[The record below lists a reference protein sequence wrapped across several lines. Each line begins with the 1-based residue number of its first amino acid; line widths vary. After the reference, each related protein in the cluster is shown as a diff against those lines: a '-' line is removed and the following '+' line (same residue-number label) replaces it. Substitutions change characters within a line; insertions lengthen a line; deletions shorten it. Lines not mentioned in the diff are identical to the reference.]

1 MLIYLES
8 LGCCRNLIDSE
19 IMLGRL
25 KKNGH
30 EICHDPSKAE
40 VIIVNTCG
48 FISAASYEAVDTII
62 EMAEYKKAFC
72 KKLIVTGC
80 LPERFKDD
88 NLALSLP
95 EVDAFLGTG
104 AFHEIVNVVE
114 KKHENTFLFFPSPCK
129 KKFPQNS
136 IQRYL
141 TLNYS
146 AYVKISEGCNQK
158 CTYCIIPKIRGIQ
171 QSKPENDIL
180 CEIQDLILKGV
191 KEIIL
196 VGENTTDY
204 GKDLSNAL
212 ELGELL
218 EQISKKADKVRKKY
232 LISKKKFDQKQTNT
246 NIKNNTLKTNII
258 WIRLLYTHP
267 CSLDFKTIKAI
278 SNFDN
283 ICTYYDVPIQHA
295 SSRILKKMGRNYTIE
310 DLYSLF
316 ETIRKIDSNAVLR
329 TTLITGFPGETE
341 KDFQILFKFIKDI
354 KFNHLGVFTYSDSND
369 LKSHFLKNHISKK
382 TGIKRHDIIMKEQR
396 KISKEINK
404 KYLNKCYK
412 VLIEKKL
419 EDGIYLGRTMFQS
432 PEVDGCTFVYEQ
444 NLEIGSFTDVK
455 ITGTYEYDLVGEI
468 VNYSEYK
475 S

>member
-48 FISAASYEAVDTII
+48 FISAASSEAVDII
-62 EMAEYKKAFC
+62 LEMAEYKKACC

-104 AFHEIVNVVE
+104 AFHEIVNAVE
-114 KKHENTFLFFPSPCK
+114 KNHENPFLVFPDPSP
-129 KKFPQNS
+129 KKFFQYFPQKNS
-136 IQRYL
+136 VPRYL

-146 AYVKISEGCNQK
+146 AYVKISEGCNRK

-171 QSKPENDIL
+171 RSKPENDIL
-180 CEIQDLILKGV
+180 HEIKDLILKGV

-204 GKDLSNAL
+204 GKDLLNGL
-212 ELGELL
+212 ELGDLL
-218 EQISKKADKVRKKY
+218 WQISQKADKASKKY
-232 LISKKKFDQKQTNT
+232 LILKNKFNKKQTNT
-246 NIKNNTLKTNII
+246 NIKTNTI
-258 WIRLLYTHP
+258 WVRLLYTHP
-267 CSLDFKTIKAI
+267 SSLNFKIIKAI
-278 SNFDN
+278 SKFDN
-283 ICTYYDVPIQHA
+283 FCKYYDVPIQHA
-295 SSRILKKMGRNYTIE
+295 SSEILKKMGRNYTIQ

-316 ETIRKIDSNAVLR
+316 TTIRKIDSNAVLR
-329 TTLITGFPGETE
+329 TTLITGFPGETD
-341 KDFQILFKFIKDI
+341 KDFQILLKFIKDI

-369 LKSHFLKNHISKK
+369 LKSHFLKNHVSKE
-382 TGIKRHDIIMKEQR
+382 TALKRHDIIMEQQR
-396 KISKEINK
+396 KISEKINK
-404 KYLNKCYK
+404 QYLNKCYK

-444 NLEIGSFTDVK
+444 DLEIGTFTDVK
-455 ITGTYEYDLVGEI
+455 ITNTYEYDLVGEI
-468 VNYSEYK
+468 IDYE
-475 S
+475 